1 MERARRGEQRRES
14 RPERSP
20 EDAEDFLSEN
30 EATGGPPHR
39 TYQQILV
46 GEIVHGLGEL
56 ERPTNGLLLSGLSAG
71 LDIGLGVLLIAT
83 AATLGAGQLSDVA
96 MELLLAN
103 FYAVGFIF
111 VVVGRSE
118 LFTEHTTLAVFPL
131 LEGSARV
138 RTVARLWGLVYVS
151 NLVGAAAI
159 AALIVAVGPALGTIE
174 PAVLGEL
181 AHHMTDHPAGTI
193 ALSALL
199 AGWLMGLMSW
209 LATAARETVSQV
221 LLVWLVA
228 ASIGLAGLH
237 HCIVG
242 SVEVIAG
249 LLADPTISV
258 ADYGH
263 FLLWTTLGN
272 AVGGVVFVA
281 LVKFGHAVRPGS
293 EPTPGGVVPESE
305 EEPEGTD

>member
-1 MERARRGEQRRES
+1 MTNGEGRSEGRGERS
-14 RPERSP
+14 RTAE
-20 EDAEDFLSEN
+20 EDRLDH

-39 TYQQILV
+39 TYRQILL
-46 GEIVHGLGEL
+46 GEIVQGLGEL
-56 ERPTNGLLLSGLSAG
+56 ERSATGLLLSGLSAG

-83 AATLGAGQLSDVA
+83 AATLGAGQLPDVA

-103 FYAVGFIF
+103 LYAVGFIF

-118 LFTEHTTLAVFPL
+118 LFTEHTTLAIFPL
-131 LEGSARV
+131 LEGSAPV
-138 RTVARLWGLVYVS
+138 GSVARLWGLIYVS

-174 PAVLGEL
+174 PAVLAEL
-181 AHHMTDHPAGTI
+181 AHHMTDHPASAI

-249 LLADPTISV
+249 VLADPTVSV

-263 FLLWTTLGN
+263 FLFWTTLGN

-293 EPTPGGVVPESE
+293 DPYPANVAPESE
-305 EEPEGTD
+305 EEPEEAD